1 MKKLMTCLLVV
12 TLFMACKKSDD
23 NDTPAAPAP
32 TPTAAGYWKGSET
45 YTGTNYRNA
54 FVLNADGTLKFYF
67 NYNVDTATALIRA
80 RTGKYELLN
89 SKFKAIIYE
98 ANSTAVRF
106 SYEGTINSSLTKV
119 ENGTWG
125 DYNSVSNG
133 GTFYM
138 DKQ

>member
-1 MKKLMTCLLVV
+1 MKRMLMMVAV
-12 TLFMACKKSDD
+12 IAVFAACKKSND
-23 NDTPAAPAP
+23 NDTPAA
-32 TPTAAGYWKGSET
+32 PTAAGYWKGSET

-54 FVLNADGTLKFYF
+54 FVLNTDGTLKYYF
-67 NYNVDTATALIRA
+67 NYNVDTATAFIKARA
-80 RTGKYELLN
+80 GKYELVN
-89 SKFKAIIYE
+89 NKFKAIIYQE
-98 ANSTAVRF
+98 NSTAVRF

-125 DYNSVSNG
+125 DYNSISDG